1 MLLAHS
7 LPGSLFIPTGSTPFS
22 KPLCELALISPEAVP
37 KANTEQKTKR
47 IQFIVYKTMA
57 PVGRNTIIML
67 TAANRGG
74 GGGKSSFK
82 ILENH
87 CVKMELLGTWG
98 LDLNPENV
106 PSPPTFIISSL
117 VFSISHS
124 PECCGYLSR
133 RWVREPR

>member
-1 MLLAHS
+1 MS
-7 LPGSLFIPTGSTPFS
+7 L
-22 KPLCELALISPEAVP
+22 
-37 KANTEQKTKR
+37 R

-106 PSPPTFIISSL
+106 PSPPTFLISSL

-124 PECCGYLSR
+124 PACCGYLSR
-133 RWVREPR
+133 RWVRQPR